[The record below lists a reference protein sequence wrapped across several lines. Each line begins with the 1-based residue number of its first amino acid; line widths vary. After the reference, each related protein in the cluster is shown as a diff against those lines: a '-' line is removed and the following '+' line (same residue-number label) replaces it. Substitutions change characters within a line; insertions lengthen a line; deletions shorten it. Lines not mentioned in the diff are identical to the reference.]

1 MNRPT
6 LSRFTLSRSTLV
18 PVVGTALT
26 ALLAGGVAWSLTGS
40 TALLSVDGQSREV
53 DFRGDTAADVVE
65 AAGLS
70 VGEHDRLVPAAGTE
84 VGDGETVSL
93 RRGRELELVVDGKA
107 RTVWVTAAS
116 VQEALQ
122 QVGLREGGLVLSAS
136 RSRSI
141 PLDGL
146 RLSVTTPK
154 AVSIVIDGK
163 TVPRT
168 STGPTVRDA
177 LVQAGIKLDGD
188 DRLTPARQVPLSEGL
203 VIRAVRIR
211 TDRTQEPVRVPF
223 ATQRRED
230 AALLT
235 GTTRT
240 VTEGRAGVSRRAVV
254 TTYADGVLERR
265 TVGATTVV
273 SAPVARVVTV
283 GTKPKPKP
291 VVRQQSQTAS
301 GPRTSTGSAGGLNW
315 AALAQCESGGN
326 PRATNPTGKYRGLY
340 QFSIAT
346 WQGVGGQGDPIDSSS
361 SEQTY
366 RAMLLYNRSGAG
378 QWPECGSR
386 LFS

>member
-65 AAGLS
+65 AAGLA

-84 VGDGETVSL
+84 VADGETVSL

-107 RTVWVTAAS
+107 RSVWVTADS

-122 QVGLREGGLVLSAS
+122 QVGLREGGLLLSAS

-188 DRLTPARQVPLSEGL
+188 DRLTPARQVMLSEGL

-254 TTYADGVLERR
+254 TIYADGVLERR

-273 SAPVARVVTV
+273 SAPVARVVAV

-326 PRATNPTGKYRGLY
+326 PRATNATGKYRGLY

-346 WQGVGGQGDPIDSSS
+346 WQGVGGQGDPIDNSS

-366 RAMLLYNRSGAG
+366 RATLLYNRSGAG

>member
-1 MNRPT
+1 MNRP
-6 LSRFTLSRSTLV
+6 TLSRSTLV

-40 TALLSVDGQSREV
+40 TAVLSVDGQSREV

-70 VGEHDRLVPAAGTE
+70 VGKHDRLVPAAGTE

-188 DRLTPARQVPLSEGL
+188 DRLTPARQVPLTEGL

-211 TDRTQEPVRVPF
+211 NDRTEEPVRVPF

-273 SAPVARVVTV
+273 SAPVARVVAV
-283 GTKPKPKP
+283 GTKP

-326 PRATNPTGKYRGLY
+326 PRATSSTGKYRGLY

>member
-1 MNRPT
+1 M
-6 LSRFTLSRSTLV
+6 
-18 PVVGTALT
+18 
-26 ALLAGGVAWSLTGS
+26 TGS
-40 TALLSVDGQSREV
+40 TAVLSVDGKSREV

-188 DRLTPARQVPLSEGL
+188 DRLTPARQVPLTEGL
-203 VIRAVRIR
+203 FIRAVRIR
-211 TDRTQEPVRVPF
+211 TDRTEEPVRVPF

-273 SAPVARVVTV
+273 SAPVARVVAV

-291 VVRQQSQTAS
+291 VVRQQSRTAS

-326 PRATNPTGKYRGLY
+326 PRATNATGKYRGLY

-346 WQGVGGQGDPIDSSS
+346 WQGVGGQGDPIDNSS

>member
-84 VGDGETVSL
+84 VADGETVSL

-154 AVSIVIDGK
+154 AVSVVIDGK

-188 DRLTPARQVPLSEGL
+188 DRLTPARQVALTEGL

-240 VTEGRAGVSRRAVV
+240 TTEGRAGVSRRAVV

-283 GTKPKPKP
+283 GTKPKPA
-291 VVRQQSQTAS
+291 VRQQSQTAS

-326 PRATNPTGKYRGLY
+326 PRATNATGKYRGLY

>member
-1 MNRPT
+1 M
-6 LSRFTLSRSTLV
+6 
-18 PVVGTALT
+18 
-26 ALLAGGVAWSLTGS
+26 
-40 TALLSVDGQSREV
+40 
-53 DFRGDTAADVVE
+53 
-65 AAGLS
+65 
-70 VGEHDRLVPAAGTE
+70 
-84 VGDGETVSL
+84 
-93 RRGRELELVVDGKA
+93 
-107 RTVWVTAAS
+107 
-116 VQEALQ
+116 
-122 QVGLREGGLVLSAS
+122 LSAS

-146 RLSVTTPK
+146 SLSVTTPK

-188 DRLTPARQVPLSEGL
+188 DRLTPARQVPLTEGL

-211 TDRTQEPVRVPF
+211 TDRTEQPVRVPF

-240 VTEGRAGVSRRAVV
+240 TTEGRAGVSRRAVV

-273 SAPVARVVTV
+273 SAPVARVVAV
-283 GTKPKPKP
+283 GTKPKP
-291 VVRQQSQTAS
+291 VVRQQAQIAS
-301 GPRTSTGSAGGLNW
+301 GPRQSTGSAGGLNW

-326 PRATNPTGKYRGLY
+326 PRATNSTGKYRGLY

-366 RAMLLYNRSGAG
+366 RATLLYNRSGAG

>member
-1 MNRPT
+1 VNRP
-6 LSRFTLSRSTLV
+6 TLSRSTLV

-26 ALLAGGVAWSLTGS
+26 ALLAGGVAWSVTGS
-40 TALLSVDGQSREV
+40 TAVLAVDGQSRTV
-53 DFRGDTAADVVE
+53 DFRGDTAADVVQ

-70 VGEHDRLVPAAGTE
+70 VGEHDRLVPAAGTQIE
-84 VGDGETVSL
+84 DGETVSL
-93 RRGRELELVVDGKA
+93 RRGRELELTVDGKA

-116 VQEALQ
+116 VEEALQ

-146 RLSVTTPK
+146 SLSVTTPK

-177 LVQAGIKLDGD
+177 LVQAGIKLDAD
-188 DRLTPARQVPLSEGL
+188 DRLTPARQVPLTEGL

-211 TDRTQEPVRVPF
+211 ADRTQEPVRVPF
-223 ATQRRED
+223 ATQRRKD

-240 VTEGRAGVSRRAVV
+240 VTEGRAGLSRRQVV

-265 TVGATTVV
+265 TVGATSVV
-273 SAPVARVVTV
+273 SAPVARVVAV
-283 GTKPKPKP
+283 GTKPKPALEP
-291 VVRQQSQTAS
+291 VIRKQAQLAS
-301 GPRTSTGSAGGLNW
+301 GPRQGTGGAGSLNW
-315 AALAQCESGGN
+315 AALAACESGGN
-326 PRATNPTGKYRGLY
+326 PQATNPSGKYRGLY

-346 WQGVGGQGDPIDSSS
+346 WQGVGGQGDPIANSSG
-361 SEQTY
+361 EQTY

-378 QWPECGSR
+378 QWPKCGRR